1 METIKITPQ
10 WLKEQRLASGLSQ
23 QRMAKKAGVT
33 QAVIS
38 QLECKPNSSIERSIR
53 VFAAYG
59 LEVIPK
65 DECAYKDNDKDTEIS
80 RLRSEVSYLEGKID
94 AYEWF
99 LRKNG
104 YIKED

>member
-1 METIKITPQ
+1 M
-10 WLKEQRLASGLSQ
+10 KE
-23 QRMAKKAGVT
+23 
-33 QAVIS
+33 
-38 QLECKPNSSIERSIR
+38 
-53 VFAAYG
+53 
-59 LEVIPK
+59 
-65 DECAYKDNDKDTEIS
+65 DKDAEIA